1 MPIIITRDDL
11 RYASLQQGHNARFPD
26 TEADA
31 AKRIFLCETPAD
43 TVDALQQI
51 VSSGLRPTIRSG
63 GHCYQDLVANN
74 PGDSILDLSLFA
86 GVNEGRNKLPYRIG
100 PGVQLW
106 NGYLELYKR
115 YGVTLPGGTC
125 GTVGAGGHI
134 SGGGYGLLSR
144 LHGLSL
150 RLANRGRD
158 SDGQPERQGNSLP
171 GRHPL
176 LRRPLQ
182 RLPGS
187 RRR

>member
-1 MPIIITRDDL
+1 
-11 RYASLQQGHNARFPD
+11 
-26 TEADA
+26 
-31 AKRIFLCETPAD
+31 
-43 TVDALQQI
+43 

-134 SGGGYGLLSR
+134 SGGVMGYCP
-144 LHGLSL
+144 
-150 RLANRGRD
+150 D
-158 SDGQPERQGNSLP
+158 ST
-171 GRHPL
+171 
-176 LRRPLQ
+176 
-182 RLPGS
+182 GS
-187 RRR
+187 PQTG